1 MVEGQERA
9 FAVDRA
15 NRPGSID
22 SSRKVE
28 TEGIVGSGRGVDAGG
43 RRPFELS
50 AVRDPQRLPRELV

>member
-9 FAVDRA
+9 FAVDQA

-28 TEGIVGSGRGVDAGG
+28 TEGIVVSGRGVDAGG
-43 RRPFELS
+43 RRPFEAIGGKRPAAAS
-50 AVRDPQRLPRELV
+50 P